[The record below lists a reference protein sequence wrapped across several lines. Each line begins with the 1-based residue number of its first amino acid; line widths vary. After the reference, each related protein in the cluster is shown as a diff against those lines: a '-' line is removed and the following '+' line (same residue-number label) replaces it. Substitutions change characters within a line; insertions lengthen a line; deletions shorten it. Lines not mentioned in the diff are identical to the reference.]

1 MINKIPKNPRLG
13 TAQVEKM
20 TAQKFNELLEYQK
33 LVTLQEAPV
42 INWNMRKGYNVKV
55 TLTGSRTLA
64 ISQLTPGDYGTIE
77 IIQKGTGSYT
87 LTLPTGS
94 KVSGGGASYF
104 LSGSPTINIG
114 GKGIAIFRYYS
125 PDSNYSLQSI
135 LTD

>member
-13 TAQVEKM
+13 SAQVEKM

-42 INWNMRKGYNVKV
+42 IDWNMRKGYNVKV
-55 TLTGSRTLA
+55 TLTGSRTLD

-77 IIQKGTGSYT
+77 IIQGGTGSYT

-94 KVSGGGASYF
+94 KVSGGGAGVIT
-104 LSGSPTINIG
+104 LSTAVDAID
-114 GKGIAIFRYYS
+114 IATFYYNGTTLYWNLS
-125 PDSNYSLQSI
+125 
-135 LTD
+135 TDFT